1 MKLADYT
8 TADPPCLIDDLLLR
22 EYIYG
27 LRRRI
32 EVQNCLMESL
42 VKDNERL
49 TAERNGLADQI
60 DAVLID
66 LHWYK
71 TRRNMEPC

>member
-1 MKLADYT
+1 MKPATHSTD
-8 TADPPCLIDDLLLR
+8 DPPVPIEDLLLR
-22 EYIYG
+22 EYVYG

-71 TRRNMEPC
+71 TRRNMEP

>member
-1 MKLADYT
+1 
-8 TADPPCLIDDLLLR
+8 
-22 EYIYG
+22 
-27 LRRRI
+27 
-32 EVQNCLMESL
+32 MESL

>member
-1 MKLADYT
+1 MKPATHSTD
-8 TADPPCLIDDLLLR
+8 DPPCLIDDLLLR